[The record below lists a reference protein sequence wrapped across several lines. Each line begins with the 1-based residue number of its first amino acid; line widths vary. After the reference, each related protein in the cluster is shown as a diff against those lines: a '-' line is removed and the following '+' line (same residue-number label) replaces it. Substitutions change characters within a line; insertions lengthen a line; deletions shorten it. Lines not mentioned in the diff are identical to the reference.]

1 MDCTLSQCDFPSSE
15 FLVRQL
21 QLVRF
26 CLVLFGLFFT
36 SPGQVP
42 SNMLSP
48 FFIYLYLIVLPAL
61 IYLTLPMPAWILI
74 GTPR

>member
-1 MDCTLSQCDFPSSE
+1 
-15 FLVRQL
+15 
-21 QLVRF
+21 VRF